1 MTGILRYH
9 GASLLQIGYGA
20 TSADGILASNNQAT
34 PIRASPTSSM
44 LSDSSGASINSICIL
59 RLSAIGDVTHVLPVI
74 HSLQKQLPGVRITW
88 VIGKTEARL
97 LDGLPGVEFVVF
109 DKSAGLH
116 GYLELWRKLRRRR
129 FDVLFHMQVAL
140 RANLAA
146 MLIPARTRVGYDR
159 ERSKDLHGLFIN
171 QRIPRRNAQHVLDC
185 LASFPTALG
194 LKPALPEWHIP
205 VSETDYAFA
214 DSVLDPARL
223 NLVISPVASHEL
235 RNWPAE
241 RYAEL
246 ADYAADH
253 YGASVILVGGPSDQD
268 QHYCRAIEQAMREP
282 VLNICGQDTLKQ
294 LAALLAKADLLIA
307 PDTGPAHIANA
318 MGTSVLGLFA
328 ASNPRRSGPYHS
340 LDWCVNRYPE
350 ALEQFTG
357 QHVTN
362 ARWGTK
368 AEFNGAMELIS
379 IADATEM
386 LDRWMTQRRQTA

>member
-1 MTGILRYH
+1 
-9 GASLLQIGYGA
+9 
-20 TSADGILASNNQAT
+20 
-34 PIRASPTSSM
+34 M
-44 LSDSSGASINSICIL
+44 LSDSSGTSIKSICIL
-59 RLSAIGDVTHVLPVI
+59 RLSAIGDVTHVLPVV
-74 HSLQKQLPGVRITW
+74 HSLQRQLPGVRITW

-109 DKSAGLH
+109 DKSAGLR
-116 GYLELWRKLRRRR
+116 GYLELWRKLKRRQ

-146 MLIPARTRVGYDR
+146 MLIPARTRIGYDR
-159 ERSKDLHGLFIN
+159 ERSKDFHGLFIN
-171 QRIPRRNAQHVLDC
+171 QRIPRRGGQHVLEC

-194 LKPALPEWHIP
+194 LKPAEPEWHIP
-205 VSETDYAFA
+205 VSETDHAFA
-214 DSVLDPARL
+214 ASILDPARL
-223 NLVISPVASHEL
+223 NLVISPAASHEF

-241 RYAEL
+241 RYAAL
-246 ADYAADH
+246 ADYAIRE
-253 YGASVILVGGPSDQD
+253 YGAHVILVGGPSDQD
-268 QHYCRAIEQAMREP
+268 LDYCQAIERTMQES

-340 LDWCVNRYPE
+340 IDWCVNRYPE

-357 QHVTN
+357 QREAN

-368 AEFNGAMELIS
+368 AEFSGAMELIEVE
-379 IADATEM
+379 DATQV
-386 LDRWMTQRRQTA
+386 LDRWMARKRQTA

>member
-1 MTGILRYH
+1 
-9 GASLLQIGYGA
+9 
-20 TSADGILASNNQAT
+20 
-34 PIRASPTSSM
+34 M

-74 HSLQKQLPGVRITW
+74 HSLQKQLPGVQITW

-97 LDGLPGVEFVVF
+97 LEGLPGVEFVVF
-109 DKSAGLH
+109 DKSAGLR
-116 GYLELWRKLRRRR
+116 GYLELWRQLRQRR

-171 QRIPRRNAQHVLDC
+171 QRIPRCGGQHVLEC

-194 LKPALPEWHIP
+194 LEPAKPHWQIP
-205 VSETDYAFA
+205 LSEADYAFA

-223 NLVISPVASHEL
+223 NLVISPAASHRL

-241 RYAEL
+241 RYAAL
-246 ADYAADH
+246 ADYAVRY
-253 YGASVILVGGPSDQD
+253 YGVRVILVGGPSDQD
-268 QHYCRAIEQAMREP
+268 RQYCQAIEQSMQEA
-282 VLNICGQDTLKQ
+282 VVNICGKDTLKQ
-294 LAALLAKADLLIA
+294 LAALLGRADLLIA

-340 LDWCVNRYPE
+340 MDWCVNRYPE

-357 QHVTN
+357 QPVTR
-362 ARWGTK
+362 ARWGAK
-368 AEFNGAMELIS
+368 AEFSGAMELIS
-379 IADATEM
+379 VADATGM
-386 LDRWMTQRRQTA
+386 LDRWMAQRRQTA

>member
-1 MTGILRYH
+1 M
-9 GASLLQIGYGA
+9 
-20 TSADGILASNNQAT
+20 
-34 PIRASPTSSM
+34 
-44 LSDSSGASINSICIL
+44 
-59 RLSAIGDVTHVLPVI
+59 
-74 HSLQKQLPGVRITW
+74 PGVSITW

-97 LDGLPGVEFVVF
+97 LGGLPGVEFVVF
-109 DKSAGLH
+109 DKSAGLR
-116 GYLELWRKLRRRR
+116 GYLELWQKLRRRR

-171 QRIPRRNAQHVLDC
+171 QRIPSHNGQHVLEC

-194 LKPALPEWHIP
+194 LESAPPEWHIP
-205 VSETDYAFA
+205 VSETDAAFA
-214 DSVLDPARL
+214 DSVLDPAHL
-223 NLVISPVASHEL
+223 NLVISPAASHEL

-241 RYAEL
+241 RYAQL
-246 ADYAADH
+246 ADYATRH
-253 YGASVILVGGPSDQD
+253 YGARVILVGGPSDQD
-268 QHYCRAIEQAMREP
+268 QQYCQAIEQTMQKP

-340 LDWCVNRYPE
+340 LDWCVDRYPE
-350 ALEQFTG
+350 ALEQYTG
-357 QHVTN
+357 QNVTC

-379 IADATEM
+379 VADATDR
-386 LDRWMTQRRQTA
+386 LDRWIAQRRQTA